1 MAEEYNNELQSV
13 EDYEVTESDKELVSF
28 VVEHCDKWRD
38 WRDTNYEQKWD
49 EYERIYYGIWA
60 SEDRTRDSERS
71 KIISPATRQAVDNRV
86 AETMEG
92 FAGSGKLFEISD
104 DAQDQENTDIE
115 LMQTLLL
122 EDTHNNAY
130 LNNVSSI
137 VKLAEIFGTGVGE
150 ILVKSELERVPSTQP
165 IPGQADM
172 EQVGVTER
180 EKVAIKVKPV
190 HPRNLLID
198 PNADSIDEALGVGVE
213 EYVNLYQIVRGIES
227 GVYRKCDIEPHY
239 EGDDL
244 DTSKVE
250 ATTYQDD
257 KVKIIRYYGL
267 VPREYLEQLENEG
280 QEIEDLFPEDSAAD
294 NVSDL
299 VEAVIVIAND
309 VHLLKA
315 ERSPYMMEDRPII
328 AYRPEVRPGRF
339 YGVGT
344 VEKGYNMQ
352 KAIDAQLR
360 SHMDSLALTT
370 APMMGIDAT
379 RLPRGMK
386 FEVRPGKNILTN
398 GNPAEI
404 LQPFKF
410 GSTDASNYDTA
421 KGFEAMLLQATG
433 TLDSAELVKG
443 AANTAGQNNG
453 MGMSLAM
460 SAIVKKNKLAM
471 ASFQDD
477 FIIPMVKKVAYRYM
491 QFDPDRYPFR
501 DFKFTTMSSIGAIAR
516 EYEQQQLIGLMQTL
530 GPQSPI
536 VPVILRSIVATS
548 GLLNREQLVQQLD
561 QMSQP
566 NPQAQEMQM
575 QAQQAQMQYL
585 AAQTAELQARAQ
597 ESAADAQEAQA
608 RAQKLLIEA
617 SLMED
622 KVKSDIIR
630 NLSANIKD
638 EDTNEFQKRAKI
650 ADILLKEKDI
660 ESKERIVDKQMV
672 EKRMTQQ

>member
-1 MAEEYNNELQSV
+1 MAENYNTDFMEEEAPETQS
-13 EDYEVTESDKELVSF
+13 EKDLVAF
-28 VVEHCDKWRD
+28 VVDHCDRWRD
-38 WRDTNYEQKWD
+38 WRDTNYETKWD
-49 EYERIYYGIWA
+49 EYERIYYGVWSA
-60 SEDRTRDSERS
+60 EDRTRDSERS

-104 DAQDQENTDIE
+104 DGLDQDSTDVEI
-115 LMQTLLL
+115 MQALLL

-130 LNNVSSI
+130 INNVSSI
-137 VKLAEIFGTGVGE
+137 VKLAEIYGTGVGE
-150 ILVKSELERVPSTQP
+150 VLVKTELERVPTTQEMP
-165 IPGQADM
+165 
-172 EQVGVTER
+172 EQGMAEVGVTER
-180 EKVAIKVKPV
+180 EKVSVKIKPIN
-190 HPRNLLID
+190 PRNLLID
-198 PNADSIDEALGVGVE
+198 PNADSVDDSMGIGVE
-213 EYVNLYQIVRGIES
+213 EYISYHQILRGIAS
-227 GVYRKCDIEPHY
+227 GVYKNVDIDTQY
-239 EGDDL
+239 DNDDL
-244 DTSKVE
+244 ESSE
-250 ATTYQDD
+250 LESTTYQDD

-267 VPREYLEQLENEG
+267 VPRELLEGSGEVEQRAEE
-280 QEIEDLFPEDSAAD
+280 LFPDDEEKSSLAD
-294 NVSDL
+294 M
-299 VEAVIVIAND
+299 VEAIIVIAND
-309 VHLLKA
+309 GQLLKA

-328 AYRPEVRPGRF
+328 IYRPEVRPGRF

-386 FEVRPGKNILTN
+386 FEIRPGKNILTN

-433 TLDSAELVKG
+433 TLDSSELVKS
-443 AANTAGQNNG
+443 AAGGGQNNG

-460 SAIVKKNKLAM
+460 SAIVKKNRVAM

-491 QFDPDRYPFR
+491 QFDPERYPMK

-516 EYEQQQLIGLMQTL
+516 EHEQQQLIGLLQTL
-530 GPQSPI
+530 GPSSPI
-536 VPVILRSIVATS
+536 VPVILKSIVSTS
-548 GLLNREQLVQQLD
+548 GLLNREQLVAQLD

-597 ESAADAQEAQA
+597 ESMADAQEAQA
-608 RAQKLLIEA
+608 NAQKIMIEA

-622 KVKSDIIR
+622 KVKTDMIR

-638 EDTNEFQKRAKI
+638 EDTEEFTKRAKI
-650 ADILLKEKDI
+650 ADLLIKEKDI
-660 ESKERIVDKQMV
+660 ESKERIVDKQMQ
-672 EKRMTQQ
+672 EKRMTQ

>member
-1 MAEEYNNELQSV
+1 MAEQYNEELQSV
-13 EDYEVTESDKELVSF
+13 EEYEVTESDKELVSF
-28 VVEHCDKWRD
+28 VVDHCDKWRD
-38 WRDTNYEQKWD
+38 WRDTNYETKWD

-92 FAGSGKLFEISD
+92 FAGSGKLFEVID
-104 DAQDQENTDIE
+104 DLQDQDSTDVE
-115 LMQTLLL
+115 LMQSLLI

-150 ILVKSELERVPSTQP
+150 IIIKNEIEKVPTTQP
-165 IPGQADM
+165 IPGQQSVAAI
-172 EQVGVTER
+172 GVTEK
-180 EKVAIKVKPV
+180 EKVAVKVKPV

-198 PNADSIDEALGVGVE
+198 PNADSIDESLGVAVE
-213 EYVNLYQIVRGIES
+213 EYVSLYQIVKGIES
-227 GVYRKCDIEPHY
+227 GVYRQVKIEPHY

-244 DTSKVE
+244 DVTKTES
-250 ATTYQDD
+250 TTYQDD
-257 KVKIIRYYGL
+257 KVKILRYYGL
-267 VPREYLEQLENEG
+267 VPREYLEELENEG
-280 QEIEDLFPEDSAAD
+280 DEVVDLFPEDSAAD

-299 VEAVIVIAND
+299 VEAILVIAND
-309 VHLLKA
+309 NTLLKA

-344 VEKGYNMQ
+344 VEKAYNMQ

-410 GSTDASNYDTA
+410 GTTDASNYETA

-433 TLDSAELVKG
+433 TLDSSELVKS
-443 AANTAGQNNG
+443 AASTAGQNNG

-460 SAIVKKNKLAM
+460 SAIVKKNKVAM

-491 QFDPDRYPFR
+491 QFDPDRYPIR

-530 GPQSPI
+530 GPNSPI
-536 VPVILRSIVATS
+536 VPILLRSIIGAS
-548 GLLNREQLVQQLD
+548 GLLHKEQLIMQLD

-566 NPQAQEMQM
+566 DPAAQEMQQQTQQLQM
-575 QAQQAQMQYL
+575 ALVEAQAN
-585 AAQTAELQARAQ
+585 ELNARAA

-608 RAQKLLIEA
+608 RAQKLLVEA
-617 SLMED
+617 SLLDD
-622 KVKSDIIR
+622 KVKADLVRS
-630 NLSANIKD
+630 LSANINTRDK
-638 EDTNEFQKRAKI
+638 NEFDKRVKAAEMI
-650 ADILLKEKDI
+650 LKERQIDSDEK
-660 ESKERIVDKQMV
+660 IVMQQMKQ
-672 EKRMTQQ
+672 QNNA

>member
-1 MAEEYNNELQSV
+1 MAEQYQETDFNSE
-13 EDYEVTESDKELVSF
+13 EEEVTQSDRELVAF
-28 VVEHCDKWRD
+28 VVDHCDKWRD
-38 WRDTNYEQKWD
+38 WRDTNYETKWD
-49 EYERIYYGIWA
+49 EYERIYYGIWSA
-60 SEDRTRDSERS
+60 EDRTRDSERS
-71 KIISPATRQAVDNRV
+71 KIISPASRQAVDNRV

-92 FAGSGKLFEISD
+92 FAGSGKLFEVTD
-104 DAQDQENTDIE
+104 DGLDQERTDVE
-115 LMQTLLL
+115 VMQALLL

-130 LNNVSSI
+130 INNVSSI
-137 VKLAEIFGTGVGE
+137 VKLAEIYGTGVGE
-150 ILVKSELERVPSTQP
+150 VLVKTEMERIPTTQP
-165 IPGQADM
+165 MPG
-172 EQVGVTER
+172 EQGMAAVGVTEQ
-180 EKVAIKVKPV
+180 EKVVVKVKPV
-190 HPRNLLID
+190 NPRNLLID
-198 PNADSIDEALGVGVE
+198 PNADAIDDSMGVAVE
-213 EYVNLYQIVRGIES
+213 EYVSMYQIVQGIES
-227 GVYRKCDIEPHY
+227 GVYRKVDIEPHY

-244 DTSKVE
+244 DPSHVE
-250 ATTYQDD
+250 ATTYEDD

-267 VPREYLEQLENEG
+267 VPQEYLEEVEEEG
-280 QEIEDLFPEDSAAD
+280 EEVVDLFPDESSAD
-294 NVSDL
+294 RLSGL
-299 VEAVIVIAND
+299 VEAIVVIAND
-309 VHLLKA
+309 GTLLKA

-410 GSTDASNYDTA
+410 GSTDASNYETA

-433 TLDSAELVKG
+433 TLDSAELVKS
-443 AANTAGQNNG
+443 AAGGGQNNG

-460 SAIVKKNKLAM
+460 SAIVKKNRVAM

-491 QFDPDRYPFR
+491 QFDPDRYPMQ
-501 DFKFTTMSSIGAIAR
+501 DFKFTTLSSIGAIAK
-516 EYEQQQLIGLMQTL
+516 EHEQQQLIGLMQTL
-530 GPQSPI
+530 GPNSPI
-536 VPVILRSIVATS
+536 VPVLLRSIIGTS
-548 GLLNREQLVQQLD
+548 SLLNKEELMMQLD

-566 NPQAQEMQM
+566 DPQAQEMQ
-575 QAQQAQMQYL
+575 QQQAQLQMSLVQ
-585 AAQTAELQARAQ
+585 AQANELNARAQ

-608 RAQKLLIEA
+608 RAQKLITETSLLDDKAKIDLIRT
-617 SLMED
+617 LT
-622 KVKSDIIR
+622 
-630 NLSANIKD
+630 ANINTKD
-638 EDTNEFQKRAKI
+638 KNEFDKRVKTAEMI
-650 ADILLKEKDI
+650 LKERTIDSNEK
-660 ESKERIVDKQMV
+660 IVNMQMQAKQNNA
-672 EKRMTQQ
+672 

>member
-1 MAEEYNNELQSV
+1 MAEQYEEELQS
-13 EDYEVTESDKELVSF
+13 EVTESDKELVSF
-28 VVEHCDKWRD
+28 IVEHCDRWRD
-38 WRDTNYEQKWD
+38 WRDTNYETKWD

-92 FAGSGKLFEISD
+92 FAGSGKLFEVVD
-104 DAQDQENTDIE
+104 DLADGDRTDVE
-115 LMQTLLL
+115 LMQTLLI

-137 VKLAEIFGTGVGE
+137 VKLAEIYGTGVGE
-150 ILVKSELERVPSTQP
+150 IVVKTEVEKIPTTQP
-165 IPGQADM
+165 MPGQQGVAA
-172 EQVGVTER
+172 VGVTEKER
-180 EKVAIKVKPV
+180 VAVKVKPV
-190 HPRNLLID
+190 HPRNILID
-198 PNADSIDEALGVGVE
+198 PNADAIDDSLGVAVE
-213 EYVNLYQIVRGIES
+213 EYVSLYQIVRGIES
-227 GVYRKCDIEPHY
+227 GVYRKVDIEPHY
-239 EGDDL
+239 ESDDL
-244 DTSKVE
+244 EPSKVE
-250 ATTYQDD
+250 STSYQDD
-257 KVKIIRYYGL
+257 KVKILRYYGL
-267 VPREYLEQLENEG
+267 VPREYLEQTENEG
-280 QEIEDLFPEDSAAD
+280 EEVVDLFPEDSAAD
-294 NVSDL
+294 KVSDL
-299 VEAVIVIAND
+299 VEAIVIIAND
-309 VHLLKA
+309 THLLKA
-315 ERSPYMMEDRPII
+315 EASPYMMQDRPVI

-344 VEKGYNMQ
+344 VEKAYNMQ

-410 GSTDASNYDTA
+410 GSTDASNYETA

-433 TLDSAELVKG
+433 TLDSSELVKS
-443 AANTAGQNNG
+443 AASTAGQNNG

-460 SAIVKKNKLAM
+460 SAIVKKNKLSM

-477 FIIPMVKKVAYRYM
+477 FIIPMVQKVAYRYM
-491 QFDPDRYPFR
+491 QFDPDRYPMR

-530 GPQSPI
+530 GPNSPI
-536 VPVILRSIVATS
+536 VPVLLRSIIATS
-548 GLLNREQLVQQLD
+548 GLMNKEQLMAQLE

-566 NPQAQEMQM
+566 NPE
-575 QAQQAQMQYL
+575 AQQMEQQHHMLQMGLIEAQ
-585 AAQTAELQARAQ
+585 ANELNARAA

-617 SLMED
+617 SLLDD
-622 KVKSDIIR
+622 KVKADIVR
-630 NLSANIKD
+630 SLSANLSTKD
-638 EDTNEFQKRAKI
+638 KNEFDKRVKTAELI
-650 ADILLKEKDI
+650 LKERQIDSN
-660 ESKERIVDKQMV
+660 EQIVREQMMQ
-672 EKRMTQQ
+672 KNA

>member
-1 MAEEYNNELQSV
+1 MAELYNEELQSV

-28 VVEHCDKWRD
+28 VVDHCDKWRD
-38 WRDTNYEQKWD
+38 WRDTNYETKWD

-92 FAGSGKLFEISD
+92 FAGSGKLFEIVD
-104 DAQDQENTDIE
+104 DLGDQERTDVE
-115 LMQTLLL
+115 VMQALLM

-130 LNNVSSI
+130 INNVSSI
-137 VKLAEIFGTGVGE
+137 VKLAEIYGTGVGE
-150 ILVKSELERVPSTQP
+150 VLVKTEVERIPTTQQ
-165 IPGQADM
+165 IPGQQSAA
-172 EQVGVTER
+172 VGVTEQ
-180 EKVAIKVKPV
+180 EKVTVKIKPV

-198 PNADSIDEALGVGVE
+198 PNADSIEDSLGVAVE
-213 EYVNLYQIVRGIES
+213 EYVSLYQVVKGIES
-227 GVYRKCDIEPHY
+227 GIYRQVQIEPHY

-244 DTSKVE
+244 DVTKTES
-250 ATTYQDD
+250 TTYQDD
-257 KVKIIRYYGL
+257 KVKILRYYGL

-280 QEIEDLFPEDSAAD
+280 DEVVDLFPEDSAAY

-299 VEAVIVIAND
+299 VEAILVIAND
-309 VHLLKA
+309 NTLLKA

-344 VEKGYNMQ
+344 VEKAYNMQ

-410 GSTDASNYDTA
+410 GSTDASNYETA

-433 TLDSAELVKG
+433 TLDSAELVKS
-443 AANTAGQNNG
+443 AASTAGQNNG

-460 SAIVKKNKLAM
+460 SAIVKKNKVAM

-491 QFDPDRYPFR
+491 QFDPDRYPMR

-536 VPVILRSIVATS
+536 VPILLRSIVSTS
-548 GLLNREQLVQQLD
+548 GLLNKEELMVQLD

-566 NPQAQEMQM
+566 DPQAQEIQN
-575 QAQQAQMQYL
+575 QQAQLQMALVQ
-585 AAQTAELQARAQ
+585 AQANELNARAQ

-608 RAQKLLIEA
+608 RAQKLMVEA
-617 SLMED
+617 SLLDD
-622 KVKSDIIR
+622 KVKADLIR
-630 NLSANIKD
+630 SLTANITTKD
-638 EDTNEFQKRAKI
+638 KNEFDKRVKTAEMI
-650 ADILLKEKDI
+650 LKEREIDSNEK
-660 ESKERIVDKQMV
+660 IVQQQMQLKQNNA
-672 EKRMTQQ
+672 

>member
-1 MAEEYNNELQSV
+1 MAEQYQETDFNSE
-13 EDYEVTESDKELVSF
+13 EEEVTQSDRELVAF
-28 VVEHCDKWRD
+28 VVDHCDKWRD
-38 WRDTNYEQKWD
+38 WRDTNYETKWD
-49 EYERIYYGIWA
+49 EYERIYYGIWSA
-60 SEDRTRDSERS
+60 EDRTRDSERS

-92 FAGSGKLFEISD
+92 FAGSGKLFEVTD
-104 DAQDQENTDIE
+104 DGLDENRTDVE
-115 LMQTLLL
+115 VMQALLL

-130 LNNVSSI
+130 INNVSSI
-137 VKLAEIFGTGVGE
+137 VKLAEIYGTGVGE
-150 ILVKSELERVPSTQP
+150 ILVKTEMERIPTTQP
-165 IPGQADM
+165 MPDQQNMAA
-172 EQVGVTER
+172 VGVTEQ
-180 EKVAIKVKPV
+180 EKVTVKVKPV
-190 HPRNLLID
+190 NPRNLLID
-198 PNADSIDEALGVGVE
+198 PNADAIDDSMGVAVE
-213 EYVNLYQIVRGIES
+213 EYVSMYQIVQGIES
-227 GVYRKCDIEPHY
+227 GVYRKVDVEPHY

-244 DTSKVE
+244 DPSHVE
-250 ATTYQDD
+250 ATTYEDD

-267 VPREYLEQLENEG
+267 VPQEYLEEVEEEG
-280 QEIEDLFPEDSAAD
+280 EEVVDLFPDESSAD
-294 NVSDL
+294 RLSGL
-299 VEAVIVIAND
+299 VEAIVVIAND
-309 VHLLKA
+309 GTLLKA

-410 GSTDASNYDTA
+410 GSTDASNYETA

-433 TLDSAELVKG
+433 TLDSAELVKS
-443 AANTAGQNNG
+443 AAGGGGQNNG

-460 SAIVKKNKLAM
+460 SAIVKKNRVAM

-491 QFDPDRYPFR
+491 QFDPDRYPMQ
-501 DFKFTTMSSIGAIAR
+501 DFKFTTLSSIGAITK
-516 EYEQQQLIGLMQTL
+516 EHEQQQLIGLMQTL
-530 GPQSPI
+530 GPNSPI
-536 VPVILRSIVATS
+536 VPILLRSIVETS
-548 GLLNREQLVQQLD
+548 SLLNKEQLVMQLD

-566 NPQAQEMQM
+566 DPQAQEMQQ
-575 QAQQAQMQYL
+575 QAQQLQMGLVQAQ
-585 AAQTAELQARAQ
+585 ANELNARAQ

-608 RAQKLLIEA
+608 RTQKLLVEA
-617 SLMED
+617 SLLDD
-622 KVKSDIIR
+622 KVKADLVRS
-630 NLSANIKD
+630 LSANINTRDK
-638 EDTNEFQKRAKI
+638 NEFDKRVKAAEMI
-650 ADILLKEKDI
+650 LKEREIDSNEK
-660 ESKERIVDKQMV
+660 IVEQQM
-672 EKRMTQQ
+672 RQNNA

>member
-1 MAEEYNNELQSV
+1 MAEQYAETEFDS
-13 EDYEVTESDKELVSF
+13 EEEEVTQSDKELVSF
-28 VVEHCDKWRD
+28 VVDHCDKWRD
-38 WRDTNYEQKWD
+38 WRDTNYETKWD
-49 EYERIYYGIWA
+49 EYERIYYGVWSA
-60 SEDRTRDSERS
+60 EDRTRDSERS

-92 FAGSGKLFEISD
+92 FAGTGKLFEID
-104 DAQDQENTDIE
+104 DDGLDQESADVE
-115 LMQTLLL
+115 MMQALLL

-130 LNNVSSI
+130 INNVSSI
-137 VKLAEIFGTGVGE
+137 VKLAEVYGTGIGE
-150 ILVKSELERVPSTQP
+150 VLVKTEMERIPTTQP
-165 IPGQADM
+165 MPG
-172 EQVGVTER
+172 EQGMAAVGVTEQ
-180 EKVAIKVKPV
+180 EKVVVKVKPV
-190 HPRNLLID
+190 NPRNLLID
-198 PNADSIDEALGVGVE
+198 PNADSIEEAMGVAVE
-213 EYVNLYQIVRGIES
+213 EYVSLYQIVRGIES
-227 GVYRKCDIEPHY
+227 GVYRKVDIEPVN

-244 DTSKVE
+244 DPSHLE
-250 ATTYQDD
+250 ETTYQDD

-267 VPREYLEQLENEG
+267 VPREYLEDLENGGDEVV
-280 QEIEDLFPEDSAAD
+280 ELFPEHSAAGQ
-294 NVSDL
+294 VSDL

-309 VHLLKA
+309 DKLLKA
-315 ERSPYMMEDRPII
+315 EQSPYMMEDRPII
-328 AYRPEVRPGRF
+328 AYRPEVQPGLF

-410 GSTDASNYDTA
+410 GSTDSSNYETA

-433 TLDSAELVKG
+433 TLDSSELVKS
-443 AANTAGQNNG
+443 AAGGGQNNG

-460 SAIVKKNKLAM
+460 SAIVKKNRVAM

-491 QFDPDRYPFR
+491 QFDPERYPMQ
-501 DFKFTTMSSIGAIAR
+501 DFKFTTFSSIGAIAK
-516 EYEQQQLIGLMQTL
+516 EHEQQQLIGLMQTL
-530 GPQSPI
+530 GPTSPI
-536 VPVILRSIVATS
+536 VPVLLRSIIATS
-548 GLLNREQLVQQLD
+548 SLMNKEQLMNQLD

-566 NPQAQEMQM
+566 DPQAQEMQQQQTQLQM
-575 QAQQAQMQYL
+575 GLVQAQAN
-585 AAQTAELQARAQ
+585 ELNARAQ

-608 RAQKLLIEA
+608 RAQKIIAETSLLD
-617 SLMED
+617 D
-622 KVKSDIIR
+622 KAKIDLIR
-630 NLSANIKD
+630 TLTANINTKD
-638 EDTNEFQKRAKI
+638 KNEFDQRVKTAEV
-650 ADILLKEKDI
+650 LLKERDI
-660 ESKERIVDKQMV
+660 ESNEKIVAM
-672 EKRMTQQ
+672 QQNNA

>member
-1 MAEEYNNELQSV
+1 MAEQYEEELQS
-13 EDYEVTESDKELVSF
+13 EVTESDKELVSF
-28 VVEHCDKWRD
+28 VVEHCDRWRD
-38 WRDTNYEQKWD
+38 WRDTNYETKWD

-92 FAGSGKLFEISD
+92 FAGSGKLFEVVD
-104 DAQDQENTDIE
+104 DLADGDKTDVEI
-115 LMQTLLL
+115 MQNLLV

-137 VKLAEIFGTGVGE
+137 VKLAEIYGTGVGE
-150 ILVKSELERVPSTQP
+150 IVVKTEIEKTPTTQAM
-165 IPGQADM
+165 PGQEGMAAI
-172 EQVGVTER
+172 GVTEK
-180 EKVAIKVKPV
+180 EKIAVKIKPV
-190 HPRNLLID
+190 HPRNILID
-198 PNADSIDEALGVGVE
+198 PNADTIDNSLGVAVE
-213 EYVNLYQIVRGIES
+213 EYVSLYQIVRGIES
-227 GVYRKCDIEPHY
+227 GVYRKVDIEPHY
-239 EGDDL
+239 ESDDL
-244 DTSKVE
+244 EPSKVE
-250 ATTYQDD
+250 STSYQDD
-257 KVKIIRYYGL
+257 KVKILRYYGL
-267 VPREYLEQLENEG
+267 VPKEYLEQMENEG
-280 QEIEDLFPEDSAAD
+280 EEVVDLFPEDSAAD
-294 NVSDL
+294 KVSDL
-299 VEAVIVIAND
+299 VEAIIIIAND
-309 VHLLKA
+309 NHLLKA
-315 ERSPYMMEDRPII
+315 EASPYMMQDRPVI

-344 VEKGYNMQ
+344 VEKAYNMQ

-410 GSTDASNYDTA
+410 GSTDASNYETA

-433 TLDSAELVKG
+433 TLDSSELVKS
-443 AANTAGQNNG
+443 AASTAGQNNG

-477 FIIPMVKKVAYRYM
+477 FIIPMVQKVAYRYM
-491 QFDPDRYPFR
+491 QFDPDRYPMR

-516 EYEQQQLIGLMQTL
+516 EYEQQQLVGLMQTL
-530 GPQSPI
+530 GPSSPI
-536 VPVILRSIVATS
+536 VPILLRSIIATS
-548 GLLNREQLVQQLD
+548 GLMNKEQLMAQLE

-566 NPQAQEMQM
+566 NPE
-575 QAQQAQMQYL
+575 AQQMEQQHHMLQMGLIEAQ
-585 AAQTAELQARAQ
+585 ANELNARAA

-608 RAQKLLIEA
+608 RAQKLMVEA
-617 SLMED
+617 SLLDD
-622 KVKSDIIR
+622 KVKADLIR
-630 NLSANIKD
+630 SLSANMNTRDK
-638 EDTNEFQKRAKI
+638 NEFEKRVKV
-650 ADILLKEKDI
+650 ADLILKERQIDSN
-660 ESKERIVDKQMV
+660 EQIVREQMRQ
-672 EKRMTQQ
+672 KNT

>member
-1 MAEEYNNELQSV
+1 MAEQYNEELQSV
-13 EDYEVTESDKELVSF
+13 EEYEVTESDKELVSF

-60 SEDRTRDSERS
+60 AEDRTRDSERS
-71 KIISPATRQAVDNRV
+71 KIVSPATRQAVDNRV

-92 FAGSGKLFEISD
+92 FAGSGKLFEIVD
-104 DAQDQENTDIE
+104 DGLDQERGDVEI
-115 LMQTLLL
+115 MQNLLL

-130 LNNVSSI
+130 INNITSI
-137 VKLAEIFGTGVGE
+137 VKLAEIYGTGVGE
-150 ILVKSELERVPSTQP
+150 VLVKTEIERTPTTQP
-165 IPGQADM
+165 VPGQQGVAA
-172 EQVGVTER
+172 VGVTEQ
-180 EKVAIKVKPV
+180 EKVVVKVKPV

-198 PNADSIDEALGVGVE
+198 PNADAIDDSLGVAIE
-213 EYVNLYQIVRGIES
+213 EYVSLYQVVKGIES
-227 GVYRKCDIEPHY
+227 GVYRKCDIEPHF

-244 DTSKVE
+244 EVDKTEST
-250 ATTYQDD
+250 AFQDD
-257 KVKIIRYYGL
+257 KVKVMRYYGL

-280 QEIEDLFPEDSAAD
+280 DEVVDLFPEDSAAD
-294 NVSDL
+294 RVTDL
-299 VEAVIVIAND
+299 VEAIIVIAND

-315 ERSPYMMEDRPII
+315 EASPYMMEDRPII

-410 GSTDASNYDTA
+410 GSTDASNYETA

-433 TLDSAELVKG
+433 TLDSSELVKS
-443 AANTAGQNNG
+443 AASTAGQNNG

-460 SAIVKKNKLAM
+460 SAIVKKNKVAM

-491 QFDPDRYPFR
+491 QFDPDRYPMK
-501 DFKFTTMSSIGAIAR
+501 DFKFTTLSSIGAIAR

-530 GPQSPI
+530 GPNSPI
-536 VPVILRSIVATS
+536 VPILLRSIIGTS
-548 GLLNREQLVQQLD
+548 GLMNKEELMMQLD

-566 NPQAQEMQM
+566 DPQAQEMQQ
-575 QAQQAQMQYL
+575 QAQQLQMALVEAQ
-585 AAQTAELQARAQ
+585 ANELNARAQ

-608 RAQKLLIEA
+608 RAQKLMVEA
-617 SLMED
+617 SLMDE

-630 NLSANIKD
+630 NLSANINAKD
-638 EDTNEFQKRAKI
+638 SAEFEKRAKV
-650 ADILLKEKDI
+650 AELLLKEKDMD
-660 ESKERIVDKQMV
+660 SNERIVTEQMRMKQ
-672 EKRMTQQ
+672 QNNA

>member
-1 MAEEYNNELQSV
+1 MAEEYKEDVFNSE
-13 EDYEVTESDKELVSF
+13 EDYQAQNEKDLVSF
-28 VVEHCDKWRD
+28 VVDHCDKWRD
-38 WRDTNYEQKWD
+38 WRDTNYQTKWD
-49 EYERIYYGIWA
+49 EYERIYYGVWA
-60 SEDRTRDSERS
+60 AEDRTRDSERS

-104 DAQDQENTDIE
+104 DSQDQDPVDVEV
-115 LMQTLLL
+115 MQALLI

-137 VKLAEIFGTGVGE
+137 VKLAEIYGTGVGE
-150 ILVKSELERVPSTQP
+150 ILVKTELDRVPTTQNMP
-165 IPGQADM
+165 EKGIA
-172 EQVGVTER
+172 EVGVTER
-180 EKVAIKVKPV
+180 EKVSVKIKPIN
-190 HPRNLLID
+190 PRNLLVD
-198 PNADSIDEALGVGVE
+198 PNADSVDESLGVGVE
-213 EYVNLYQIVRGIES
+213 EYVSYHQIIRGIAS
-227 GVYRKCDIEPHY
+227 GVYRDVDVTPHFDDEDLEASQIESSH
-239 EGDDL
+239 
-244 DTSKVE
+244 
-250 ATTYQDD
+250 YQDD
-257 KVKIIRYYGL
+257 KVKVIRYYGL
-267 VPREYLEQLENEG
+267 VPRELLEGSGEVEQRAEE
-280 QEIEDLFPEDSAAD
+280 LFPDDEEKSNLA
-294 NVSDL
+294 DL

-309 VHLLKA
+309 GILLKA
-315 ERSPYMMEDRPII
+315 ERSPYMMEDRPIVI
-328 AYRPEVRPGRF
+328 YRPEVRPGRF

-344 VEKGYNMQ
+344 VEKAYNMQ

-386 FEVRPGKNILTN
+386 FEVKPGKNILTN

-410 GSTDASNYDTA
+410 GSTDASNYETA

-433 TLDSAELVKG
+433 TLDSAELVKS
-443 AANTAGQNNG
+443 AASTAGQNNG

-460 SAIVKKNKLAM
+460 SAIVKKNKVAM

-491 QFDPDRYPFR
+491 QFDPERYPMK

-516 EYEQQQLIGLMQTL
+516 EHEQQQLIGLLQTL
-530 GPQSPI
+530 GPNSPI
-536 VPVILRSIVATS
+536 VPLILKSIVATS
-548 GLLNREQLVQQLD
+548 GLLNKEQLILQLD

-566 NPQAQEMQM
+566 NPEAQQMQM
-575 QAQQAQMQYL
+575 QAQQAQMQFL
-585 AAQTAELQARAQ
+585 AAQTAELNARAQ
-597 ESAADAQEAQA
+597 ESLADAQEAQA
-608 RAQKLLIEA
+608 RAQKLMVEA

-622 KVKSDIIR
+622 KVKTDMIR

-638 EDTNEFQKRAKI
+638 EDSNEFAKRAKI

-672 EKRMTQQ
+672 EKRRMTQ

>member
-1 MAEEYNNELQSV
+1 MAEEYKEDAFNSEEDHQAQNEK
-13 EDYEVTESDKELVSF
+13 DLVSF
-28 VVEHCDKWRD
+28 VVDHCDKWRD
-38 WRDTNYEQKWD
+38 WRDTNYQTKWD

-60 SEDRTRDSERS
+60 AEDRTRDSERS

-104 DAQDQENTDIE
+104 DSQDQDPSDIE
-115 LMQTLLL
+115 AMQALLL

-130 LNNVSSI
+130 INNVSSI
-137 VKLAEIFGTGVGE
+137 VKLAEIYGTGVGE
-150 ILVKSELERVPSTQP
+150 VLVKTELERVPTTQNMP
-165 IPGQADM
+165 
-172 EQVGVTER
+172 EQGIAEVGVTER
-180 EKVAIKVKPV
+180 EKVSVKIKPIN
-190 HPRNLLID
+190 PRNLLVD
-198 PNADSIDEALGVGVE
+198 PNADSVDESLGVGVE
-213 EYVNLYQIVRGIES
+213 EYVSYHQIIRGIAS
-227 GVYRKCDIEPHY
+227 GVYRDVDVTPHFDDEDLEASQIESSH
-239 EGDDL
+239 
-244 DTSKVE
+244 
-250 ATTYQDD
+250 YQDD
-257 KVKIIRYYGL
+257 KVKVIRYYGL
-267 VPREYLEQLENEG
+267 VPRELLEGSGEVEQRAEE
-280 QEIEDLFPEDSAAD
+280 LFPDDEEKSNLA
-294 NVSDL
+294 DL

-309 VHLLKA
+309 GILLKA
-315 ERSPYMMEDRPII
+315 ERSPYMMEDRPIVI
-328 AYRPEVRPGRF
+328 YRPEVRPGRF

-344 VEKGYNMQ
+344 VEKAYNMQ

-386 FEVRPGKNILTN
+386 FEVKPGKNILTN

-410 GSTDASNYDTA
+410 GSTDASNYETA

-433 TLDSAELVKG
+433 TLDSSELVKS
-443 AANTAGQNNG
+443 AASTAGQNNG

-460 SAIVKKNKLAM
+460 SAIVKKNKVAM

-491 QFDPDRYPFR
+491 QFDPERYPMK

-530 GPQSPI
+530 GPNSPI
-536 VPVILRSIVATS
+536 VPIILRSIIATS
-548 GLLNREQLVQQLD
+548 GLLNREELVQQLD
-561 QMSQP
+561 QMTQP
-566 NPQAQEMQM
+566 NPEAQQMQM
-575 QAQQAQMQYL
+575 QAQQAQMQFL

-597 ESAADAQEAQA
+597 ESMADAQEAQA
-608 RAQKLLIEA
+608 RAQKLMVEA

-622 KVKSDIIR
+622 KVKTDMIR

-638 EDTNEFQKRAKI
+638 EDSNEFAKRAKI

-660 ESKERIVDKQMV
+660 ESKERIVDKQMM
-672 EKRMTQQ
+672 EKRRMTQ

>member
-1 MAEEYNNELQSV
+1 MAEQYNENELQSV
-13 EDYEVTESDKELVSF
+13 EKYEVTESDKELVSF
-28 VVEHCDKWRD
+28 VVEHCDRWRD
-38 WRDTNYEQKWD
+38 WRDTNYESKWD

-92 FAGSGKLFEISD
+92 FAGSGKLFEVVD
-104 DAQDQENTDIE
+104 DLADGDRTDVE
-115 LMQTLLL
+115 LMQTLLI

-137 VKLAEIFGTGVGE
+137 VKLAEIYGTGVGE
-150 ILVKSELERVPSTQP
+150 IVVKTEIEKIPTTQPMPGQQGVAAVGITEKERV
-165 IPGQADM
+165 A
-172 EQVGVTER
+172 V
-180 EKVAIKVKPV
+180 KVKPV
-190 HPRNLLID
+190 HPRNILID
-198 PNADSIDEALGVGVE
+198 PNADAIDDSLGVAVE
-213 EYVNLYQIVRGIES
+213 EYVSLYQIVRGIES
-227 GVYRKCDIEPHY
+227 GVYRKVDIEPHY
-239 EGDDL
+239 ESDDL
-244 DTSKVE
+244 EPSKVE
-250 ATTYQDD
+250 STSYQDD
-257 KVKIIRYYGL
+257 KVKILRYYGL
-267 VPREYLEQLENEG
+267 VPREYLEQMENEG
-280 QEIEDLFPEDSAAD
+280 EEVVDLFPEDSAAD
-294 NVSDL
+294 KVSDL
-299 VEAVIVIAND
+299 VEAIIIIAND

-315 ERSPYMMEDRPII
+315 EASPYMMQDRPVI

-344 VEKGYNMQ
+344 VEKAYNMQ

-410 GSTDASNYDTA
+410 GSTDASNYETA

-433 TLDSAELVKG
+433 TLDSSELVKS
-443 AANTAGQNNG
+443 AASTAGQNNG

-460 SAIVKKNKLAM
+460 SAIVKKNKLSM

-477 FIIPMVKKVAYRYM
+477 FIIPMVQKVAYRYM
-491 QFDPDRYPFR
+491 QFDPDRYPMR

-530 GPQSPI
+530 GPSSPI
-536 VPVILRSIVATS
+536 VPILLRSIIATS
-548 GLLNREQLVQQLD
+548 GLMNKEQLMAQLE
-561 QMSQP
+561 QMAQP
-566 NPQAQEMQM
+566 NPEAQQMEQQHHQLQMGLVQAQ
-575 QAQQAQMQYL
+575 AN
-585 AAQTAELQARAQ
+585 ELNARAA

-608 RAQKLLIEA
+608 RAQKLLVEA
-617 SLMED
+617 SLLD
-622 KVKSDIIR
+622 DRVKADLVRS
-630 NLSANIKD
+630 LSANINMKD
-638 EDTNEFQKRAKI
+638 KNEFEKRVKAAELI
-650 ADILLKEKDI
+650 LKERQIDSNEK
-660 ESKERIVDKQMV
+660 IVREQMRQ
-672 EKRMTQQ
+672 KNT

>member
-1 MAEEYNNELQSV
+1 MAEQYQETDFNSE
-13 EDYEVTESDKELVSF
+13 EEEVTQSDRELVAF
-28 VVEHCDKWRD
+28 VVDHCDKWRD
-38 WRDTNYEQKWD
+38 WRDTNYETKWG
-49 EYERIYYGIWA
+49 EYERIYYGIWSA
-60 SEDRTRDSERS
+60 EDRTRDSERS

-92 FAGSGKLFEISD
+92 FAGSGKLFEVTD
-104 DAQDQENTDIE
+104 DGLDENRTDVE
-115 LMQTLLL
+115 VMQALLL

-130 LNNVSSI
+130 INNVSSI
-137 VKLAEIFGTGVGE
+137 VKLAEIYGTGVGE
-150 ILVKSELERVPSTQP
+150 ILVKTEMERIPTTQP
-165 IPGQADM
+165 MPDQQNMAA
-172 EQVGVTER
+172 VGVTEQ
-180 EKVAIKVKPV
+180 EKVTVKVKPV
-190 HPRNLLID
+190 NPRNLLID
-198 PNADSIDEALGVGVE
+198 PNADAIDDSMGVAVE
-213 EYVNLYQIVRGIES
+213 EYVSMYQIVQGIES
-227 GVYRKCDIEPHY
+227 GVYRKVDIEPHY

-244 DTSKVE
+244 DPSHVE
-250 ATTYQDD
+250 STTYEDD

-267 VPREYLEQLENEG
+267 VPQEYLEEVEEEG
-280 QEIEDLFPEDSAAD
+280 EEVVDLFPDESSAD
-294 NVSDL
+294 RLSGL
-299 VEAVIVIAND
+299 VEAIVVIAND
-309 VHLLKA
+309 GTLLKA

-410 GSTDASNYDTA
+410 GSTDASNYETA

-433 TLDSAELVKG
+433 TLDSAELVKS
-443 AANTAGQNNG
+443 AAGGGGQNNG

-460 SAIVKKNKLAM
+460 SAIVKKNRVAM

-491 QFDPDRYPFR
+491 QFDPDRYPMQ
-501 DFKFTTMSSIGAIAR
+501 DFKFTTLSSIGAITK
-516 EYEQQQLIGLMQTL
+516 EHEQQQLIGLMQTL
-530 GPQSPI
+530 GPNSPI
-536 VPVILRSIVATS
+536 VPILLRSIVETS
-548 GLLNREQLVQQLD
+548 SLLNKEQLVMQLD

-566 NPQAQEMQM
+566 DPQAQEMQQ
-575 QAQQAQMQYL
+575 QAQQLQMGLVQAQ
-585 AAQTAELQARAQ
+585 ANELNARAQ

-608 RAQKLLIEA
+608 RTQKLLVEA
-617 SLMED
+617 SLLDD
-622 KVKSDIIR
+622 KVKADLVRS
-630 NLSANIKD
+630 LSANINTRDK
-638 EDTNEFQKRAKI
+638 NEFDKRVKAAEMI
-650 ADILLKEKDI
+650 LKEREIDSNEK
-660 ESKERIVDKQMV
+660 IVEQQM
-672 EKRMTQQ
+672 RQNNA

>member
-1 MAEEYNNELQSV
+1 MAEQYQETDFNSE
-13 EDYEVTESDKELVSF
+13 EEEVTQSDRELVAF
-28 VVEHCDKWRD
+28 VVDHCDKWRD
-38 WRDTNYEQKWD
+38 WRDTNYEIKWD
-49 EYERIYYGIWA
+49 EYERIYYGIWSA
-60 SEDRTRDSERS
+60 EDRTRDSERS
-71 KIISPATRQAVDNRV
+71 KIISPASRQAVDNRV

-104 DAQDQENTDIE
+104 DGKDQDASDVEV
-115 LMQTLLL
+115 MQALLL

-130 LNNVSSI
+130 INNVSSI
-137 VKLAEIFGTGVGE
+137 VKLAEIYGTGVGE
-150 ILVKSELERVPSTQP
+150 VLVKTELERVPTTNQ
-165 IPGQADM
+165 IP
-172 EQVGVTER
+172 EQGIAEVGVTER
-180 EKVAIKVKPV
+180 EKVSVKIKPV
-190 HPRNLLID
+190 NPRNLLID
-198 PNADSIDEALGVGVE
+198 PNADSVDDSMGIGVE
-213 EYVNLYQIVRGIES
+213 EYISYHQIVRGIAS
-227 GVYRKCDIEPHY
+227 GVYRDVDVTPHY
-239 EGDDL
+239 DDEDL
-244 DTSKVE
+244 E
-250 ATTYQDD
+250 ASQIESSHYQDD
-257 KVKIIRYYGL
+257 KVKVIRYYGL
-267 VPREYLEQLENEG
+267 VPRELLEGSGEVEQRAEE
-280 QEIEDLFPEDSAAD
+280 LFPDDEEKATLAD
-294 NVSDL
+294 M
-299 VEAVIVIAND
+299 VEAIVVIAND
-309 VHLLKA
+309 GQLLKA

-328 AYRPEVRPGRF
+328 IYRPEVRPGRF

-344 VEKGYNMQ
+344 VEKAYNMQ

-410 GSTDASNYDTA
+410 GSTDASNYETA

-433 TLDSAELVKG
+433 TLDSAELVKS
-443 AANTAGQNNG
+443 AASTSGQNNG

-460 SAIVKKNKLAM
+460 SAIVKKNKVAM

-491 QFDPDRYPFR
+491 QFDPERYPMK
-501 DFKFTTMSSIGAIAR
+501 DFKFTTMSSIGALAR
-516 EYEQQQLIGLMQTL
+516 EHEQQQLIGLLQTL
-530 GPQSPI
+530 GPNSPI
-536 VPVILRSIVATS
+536 VPMILRSIVSTS
-548 GLLNREQLVQQLD
+548 GLMNREQLMAQLD

-585 AAQTAELQARAQ
+585 AAQTAELNARAQ
-597 ESAADAQEAQA
+597 ESMADAQEAQA
-608 RAQKLLIEA
+608 RAQKLMVEA

-622 KVKSDIIR
+622 KVKTDMVR

-650 ADILLKEKDI
+650 AELLIKEKDI
-660 ESKERIVDKQMV
+660 ESKERIVDKQMQ
-672 EKRMTQQ
+672 EKRMTQ

>member
-1 MAEEYNNELQSV
+1 MAEEYKEDVFNSEEGYQAQNEK
-13 EDYEVTESDKELVSF
+13 DLVSF
-28 VVEHCDKWRD
+28 VVDHCDKWRD
-38 WRDTNYEQKWD
+38 WRDTNYQTKWD

-60 SEDRTRDSERS
+60 AEDRTRDSERS

-104 DAQDQENTDIE
+104 DSLDQDSVDIE
-115 LMQTLLL
+115 VMQGLLI

-137 VKLAEIFGTGVGE
+137 VKLAEIYGTGVGE
-150 ILVKSELERVPSTQP
+150 ILVKTELDRVPTTQNMP
-165 IPGQADM
+165 
-172 EQVGVTER
+172 EQGIAEVGVTER
-180 EKVAIKVKPV
+180 EKVSVKIKPIN
-190 HPRNLLID
+190 PRNLLVD
-198 PNADSIDEALGVGVE
+198 PNADSVDESLGVGVE
-213 EYVNLYQIVRGIES
+213 EYVSYHQIIRGIAS
-227 GVYRKCDIEPHY
+227 GVYRDVDVSPQFDDEDLESSQIESSH
-239 EGDDL
+239 
-244 DTSKVE
+244 
-250 ATTYQDD
+250 YQDD
-257 KVKIIRYYGL
+257 KVKVIRYYGL
-267 VPREYLEQLENEG
+267 VPRELLEGSGEVEQRAEE
-280 QEIEDLFPEDSAAD
+280 LFPDDEEKSNLA
-294 NVSDL
+294 DL

-309 VHLLKA
+309 GILLKA
-315 ERSPYMMEDRPII
+315 ERSPYMMEDRPIVI
-328 AYRPEVRPGRF
+328 YRPEVRPGRF

-344 VEKGYNMQ
+344 VEKAYNMQ

-386 FEVRPGKNILTN
+386 FEVKPGKNILTN

-410 GSTDASNYDTA
+410 GSTDASNYETA

-433 TLDSAELVKG
+433 TLDSAELVKS
-443 AANTAGQNNG
+443 AASTAGQNNG

-460 SAIVKKNKLAM
+460 SAIVKKNKVAM

-491 QFDPDRYPFR
+491 QFDPERYPMK

-516 EYEQQQLIGLMQTL
+516 EHEQQQLIGLLQTL
-530 GPQSPI
+530 GPNSPI
-536 VPVILRSIVATS
+536 VPLILKSIVATS
-548 GLLNREQLVQQLD
+548 GLLNKEQLMVQLD

-566 NPQAQEMQM
+566 NPEAQQMQM
-575 QAQQAQMQYL
+575 QAQQAQMQFL
-585 AAQTAELQARAQ
+585 AAQTAELNARAQ
-597 ESAADAQEAQA
+597 ESLADAQEAQA
-608 RAQKLLIEA
+608 RAQKLMVEA

-622 KVKSDIIR
+622 KVKTDMIR

-638 EDTNEFQKRAKI
+638 EDSNEFAKRAKI

-672 EKRMTQQ
+672 EKRRMTQ